1 MTCVYVR
8 ARDKRTRRELNC
20 EFQRHTKCPQAR
32 ICSNFM
38 LSFSMKR
45 RRKCSFIELYCTDSL
60 PKLFQFYVSII
71 IAASAPNRQLK
82 SRLHEIRHHSI
93 IECFNNYPLRMAV
106 ARLVD
111 AVFSSTLTSPL
122 FSFIQH
128 QLYCF
133 DFICRIACAFKSTL
147 CKSLQ
152 LVDKL
157 NEIFTFS

>member
-1 MTCVYVR
+1 MIDDFCLLNGPLSMRMTCVYVR

-93 IECFNNYPLRMAV
+93 IECFNFGSLSQLSITYGGGASSRCSLF
-106 ARLVD
+106 VD
-111 AVFSSTLTSPL
+111 THFSTFQFYSASIIL
-122 FSFIQH
+122 F
-128 QLYCF
+128 
-133 DFICRIACAFKSTL
+133 
-147 CKSLQ
+147 
-152 LVDKL
+152 
-157 NEIFTFS
+157 